1 MAEIINIQNID
12 PTTFEL
18 QNYSVSDTSLI
29 ISNEVNVL
37 FNPTTDYLEY
47 FIYNLNNKIIAGNVN
62 FSNYILVDN
71 KVTID
76 PENNLKSS
84 GYSVGQYNT
93 VYNFLRKLLFSSPLD
108 RYYIDEISSDRTEV
122 RLNTTVI
129 SNENLISSVN
139 NFIQQIQ
146 ESQAD
151 YFDFYLDFGSNQ
163 LVIANNILLDNSN
176 PGDPTILIKLYE
188 PLPDNFNLKSECWIV
203 EQLSD
208 PLAYN
213 IDINTTFD
221 PIDDNVYIKGPNTN
235 INLKDQIN
243 NSTQYVNYNILT
255 GSANINLSGSRRPL
269 YNLNSILEEK
279 GIEINIDYTNY
290 SDFVFFSS
298 IEQRINNFYNK
309 VKLIESYQNDINI
322 INTQITG
329 STSSSLAV
337 IGSKTIIENKIND
350 LITNFDGYEYY
361 LYYESSS
368 YAYPKTNSTKPYILA
383 STGSTPTLNW
393 LASSSISASLYDQ
406 DNQNILIN
414 AIPGYLREDPN
425 NDNLDLFVDML
436 GQIYD
441 NIWVYIKDVPN
452 KFNADNRINYGI
464 SKDIVAQALRDAGI
478 NIYQNNFSENN
489 IYTSLLGLTSQGSS
503 LLFPNT
509 TSSLPTP
516 TDFEYINQYV
526 TSSNSGIPLD
536 DINKR
541 LYKRL
546 YHNLPLLLK
555 KKGTVVGLK
564 NLITSYGIPDTILRV
579 NEYGGKDK
587 NNANDWDYWYD
598 EYNYAYK
605 QNGNNF
611 ISSFWTL
618 NSNWA
623 SPNNVPATLMF
634 RFKTNGLPTSNIPYS
649 QSLWIR
655 NGANTSSF
663 ATGLITLSYSGS
675 GYTSASYSGS
685 IIDPYYQYA
694 TLSFI
699 PDYYTGNGANSASIY
714 LPFFDGE
721 WWSVMITSGSGGF
734 NLYSKNSIYNGYDGN
749 QIGFQASSSISGYQ
763 NGWMNDAANSSCS
776 FGKEFTLNIPGKG
789 SNWANFSG
797 SFQEIRYYN
806 TAINESVFDDYVM
819 NPNSIEGNGIN
830 QSPNQLAFRAS
841 LGGELYTALD
851 EPTWV
856 WNFYNS
862 RSNAA
867 GAVEETV
874 ISCLRSRYDYLTT
887 SERYIGN
894 SIHPKVTGSWN
905 ITQSFNTDSLFI
917 INSGSLFTANSQS
930 IFFDQFP
937 AGIKNPISDK
947 IKLQNTLLP
956 YSSNLPNIPDN
967 KVLSTFDSI
976 QQDYPISQSY
986 TRDVNYVEVAFSPQN
1001 EINDDITS
1009 QIGFFNM
1016 GEYIGDPRLVSSS
1029 AQSYPDLDTLRN
1041 EYFQKYIQ
1049 NYNYNDFIRLIK
1061 YFDNSLFK
1069 LIKDFVPARAG
1080 LSTGVVIKQHL
1091 LERNK
1096 YPTPQMATR
1105 TPIATQGSG
1114 SGNITWN
1121 SPFTFQ
1127 DLLIS
1132 GAGIQ
1137 MYTVTGSNA
1146 GSFPNLEGR
1155 TSGVILPS
1163 NYSFAVTQSWG
1174 GANISPSGSIPFV
1187 RSTQEEFYS
1196 GELSG
1201 SVILVTDGDLNGSN
1215 PFLNP
1220 STVALAYTASY
1231 YNTSITPGG
1240 NFLDRRTSPNNGEIY
1255 LLYDTGSFRG
1265 VNPNS
1270 PKFSGF

>member
-1 MAEIINIQNID
+1 MARYTVTPIDVATELDPKDIAILEGTPAPGYFIPFEDQVKAVITDISGNLYESIDNFTLYTVENDTLLLEKGQYSQVKLDFDKLVEFFGLSTGDYIANFTFYRPLLGSSSSQKYFISEVSSDGTEVELNGTLLDSPENIQAILEFQQEIRNSKTLT
-12 PTTFEL
+12 PF
-18 QNYSVSDTSLI
+18 
-29 ISNEVNVL
+29 
-37 FNPTTDYLEY
+37 YLE
-47 FIYNLNNKIIAGNVN
+47 FSTGVVSAVNLL
-62 FSNYILVDN
+62 YTQD
-71 KVTID
+71 
-76 PENNLKSS
+76 
-84 GYSVGQYNT
+84 
-93 VYNFLRKLLFSSPLD
+93 RKL
-108 RYYIDEISSDRTEV
+108 
-122 RLNTTVI
+122 
-129 SNENLISSVN
+129 
-139 NFIQQIQ
+139 
-146 ESQAD
+146 
-151 YFDFYLDFGSNQ
+151 
-163 LVIANNILLDNSN
+163 
-176 PGDPTILIKLYE
+176 LIKLYQ
-188 PLPDNFNLKSECWIV
+188 PLPANITVKDLCKVYLRVGEPVAYQLTFEPELVIFNEPVSYLKSPNFNLDTKDKLATNESY
-203 EQLSD
+203 QSLTTLLSTYSTSS
-208 PLAYN
+208 L
-213 IDINTTFD
+213 
-221 PIDDNVYIKGPNTN
+221 
-235 INLKDQIN
+235 DQIK
-243 NSTQYVNYNILT
+243 
-255 GSANINLSGSRRPL
+255 
-269 YNLNSILEEK
+269 SILEEK
-279 GIEINIDYTNY
+279 DVEVNVDYT
-290 SDFVFFSS
+290 DFSNFIHFSS
-298 IEQRINNFYNK
+298 AKERVLNFYVK
-309 VKLIESYQNDINI
+309 VSAIEYYKSQLGLVNS
-322 INTQITG
+322 ITG
-329 STSSSLAV
+329 STSASFAVSQSRISLQN
-337 IGSKTIIENKIND
+337 S
-350 LITNFDGYEYY
+350 ITNYIEKFDGFEYHM
-361 LYYESSS
+361 YYESSS
-368 YAYPKTNSTKPYILA
+368 YAWPKTNTSPPYTLYSTSSVIAQTWLNTQLA
-383 STGSTPTLNW
+383 SASFYDDFNSNNLTNTLPEY
-393 LASSSISASLYDQ
+393 IRQ
-406 DNQNILIN
+406 DNNN
-414 AIPGYLREDPN
+414 APGLLLVN
-425 NDNLDLFVDML
+425 ML
-436 GQIYD
+436 GQLL
-441 NIWVYIKDVPN
+441 DVLWLYT
-452 KFNADNRINYGI
+452 KGVTDKLNADNRSDYGAPKKLMGDILRSLGI
-464 SKDIVAQALRDAGI
+464 STYESQ
-478 NIYQNNFSENN
+478 FSNQDLF
-489 IYTSLLGLTSQGSS
+489 TAFTGLTPDGQLNYPTGSEKI
-503 LLFPNT
+503 T
-509 TSSLPTP
+509 
-516 TDFEYINQYV
+516 QYV
-526 TSSNSGIPLD
+526 TASRGTTIED
-536 DINKR
+536 YQTEI
-541 LYKRL
+541 YKRL

-555 KKGTVVGLK
+555 KKGTVEGMKLLLTLFGVP
-564 NLITSYGIPDTILRV
+564 STILRV

-611 ISSFWTL
+611 ISSFWML

-714 LPFFDGE
+714 LPFFNGG

-905 ITQSFNTDSLFI
+905 TTQSFNTDSLFI

-930 IFFDQFP
+930 VFFDQFP

-956 YSSNLPNIPDN
+956 YSSSLPNIPDN

-1029 AQSYPDLDTLRN
+1029 AQSYPDLDSLRN
-1041 EYFQKYIQ
+1041 NYFQKYTQ

-1069 LIKDFVPARAG
+1069 LLKDFAPARVG

-1096 YPTPQMATR
+1096 YPTPQATTR

-1114 SGNITWN
+1114 SSNVTWN
-1121 SPFTFQ
+1121 APFTFQ

-1174 GANISPSGSIPFV
+1174 GANIGPSGSIPFV

>member
-1 MAEIINIQNID
+1 MARYTVTPIDVATELDPKDIAILEGTPAPGYFIPFEDQVKAVITDISGNLYESIDNFTLYTVENDTLLLEKGQYSQVKLDFDKLVEFFGLSTGDYIANFTFYRPLLGSSSSQKYFISEVSSDGTEVELNGTLLDSPENIQAILEFQQEIRD
-12 PTTFEL
+12 SKTLTPF
-18 QNYSVSDTSLI
+18 
-29 ISNEVNVL
+29 
-37 FNPTTDYLEY
+37 YLE
-47 FIYNLNNKIIAGNVN
+47 FSTGTVSAVNLL
-62 FSNYILVDN
+62 YTQD
-71 KVTID
+71 
-76 PENNLKSS
+76 
-84 GYSVGQYNT
+84 
-93 VYNFLRKLLFSSPLD
+93 RKL
-108 RYYIDEISSDRTEV
+108 
-122 RLNTTVI
+122 
-129 SNENLISSVN
+129 
-139 NFIQQIQ
+139 
-146 ESQAD
+146 
-151 YFDFYLDFGSNQ
+151 
-163 LVIANNILLDNSN
+163 
-176 PGDPTILIKLYE
+176 LIKLYQ
-188 PLPDNFNLKSECWIV
+188 PLPANITVKDLCKVYLRVGEPVAYQLTFEPELVIFNEPVSYLKSPNFNLDTKDKLATNESY
-203 EQLSD
+203 QSLTTLLSTYSTSS
-208 PLAYN
+208 L
-213 IDINTTFD
+213 
-221 PIDDNVYIKGPNTN
+221 
-235 INLKDQIN
+235 DQIK
-243 NSTQYVNYNILT
+243 
-255 GSANINLSGSRRPL
+255 
-269 YNLNSILEEK
+269 SILEEK
-279 GIEINIDYTNY
+279 DVEVNVDYT
-290 SDFVFFSS
+290 DFSNFIHFSS
-298 IEQRINNFYNK
+298 AKERVLNFYVK
-309 VKLIESYQNDINI
+309 VSAIEYYKSQLGLVNS
-322 INTQITG
+322 ITG
-329 STSSSLAV
+329 STSASFAVSQSRISLQN
-337 IGSKTIIENKIND
+337 S
-350 LITNFDGYEYY
+350 ITNYIEKFDGFEYY
-361 LYYESSS
+361 MYYESSS
-368 YAYPKTNSTKPYILA
+368 CAWPKTNTSPPYTLYSTSSITAQTWLNTQLA
-383 STGSTPTLNW
+383 SASFYDDFNSNNLTNTLPEY
-393 LASSSISASLYDQ
+393 IRQ
-406 DNQNILIN
+406 DNNN
-414 AIPGYLREDPN
+414 APGLLLVN
-425 NDNLDLFVDML
+425 ML
-436 GQIYD
+436 GQLL
-441 NIWVYIKDVPN
+441 DVLWLYT
-452 KFNADNRINYGI
+452 KGVTDKLNADNRSDYGAPKKLMGDILRSLGI
-464 SKDIVAQALRDAGI
+464 STYESQ
-478 NIYQNNFSENN
+478 FSNQDLF
-489 IYTSLLGLTSQGSS
+489 TAFTGLTPDSQLNYPTGSEKI
-503 LLFPNT
+503 T
-509 TSSLPTP
+509 
-516 TDFEYINQYV
+516 QYV
-526 TSSNSGIPLD
+526 TASRGTTIED
-536 DINKR
+536 YQTEI
-541 LYKRL
+541 YKRL

-555 KKGTVVGLK
+555 KKGTVEGMKLLLTLFGVP
-564 NLITSYGIPDTILRV
+564 STILRV

-611 ISSFWTL
+611 ISSFWML

-663 ATGLITLSYSGS
+663 ATSLITLSYSGS

-763 NGWMNDAANSSCS
+763 NGWMNDAVNSSCS

-930 IFFDQFP
+930 VFFDQFP

-956 YSSNLPNIPDN
+956 YSSSLPNIPDN

-1029 AQSYPDLDTLRN
+1029 AQSYPDLDSLRN
-1041 EYFQKYIQ
+1041 NYFQKYTQ

-1069 LIKDFVPARAG
+1069 LLKDFAPARVG

-1096 YPTPQMATR
+1096 YPTPQATTR

-1114 SGNITWN
+1114 SSNVTWN
-1121 SPFTFQ
+1121 APFTFQ

-1174 GANISPSGSIPFV
+1174 GANIGPSGSIPFV

>member
-1 MAEIINIQNID
+1 MARYTVTPIDVATELDPKDIAILEGTPAPGYFIPFEDQVKAVITDISGNLYESIDNFTLYTVENDTLLLEEGQYSQVKLDFDKLVEFFGLSTGDYIANFTFYRPLLGSSSSQKYFISEVSSDGTEVELNGTLLDSPENIQAILEFQQEIRD
-12 PTTFEL
+12 SKTLTPF
-18 QNYSVSDTSLI
+18 
-29 ISNEVNVL
+29 
-37 FNPTTDYLEY
+37 YLE
-47 FIYNLNNKIIAGNVN
+47 FSTGVVSAVNLL
-62 FSNYILVDN
+62 YTQD
-71 KVTID
+71 
-76 PENNLKSS
+76 
-84 GYSVGQYNT
+84 
-93 VYNFLRKLLFSSPLD
+93 RKL
-108 RYYIDEISSDRTEV
+108 
-122 RLNTTVI
+122 
-129 SNENLISSVN
+129 
-139 NFIQQIQ
+139 
-146 ESQAD
+146 
-151 YFDFYLDFGSNQ
+151 
-163 LVIANNILLDNSN
+163 
-176 PGDPTILIKLYE
+176 LIKLYQ
-188 PLPDNFNLKSECWIV
+188 PLPANITVKDLCKVYLRVGEPVAYQLTFEPELVIFNEPVSYLKSPNFNLDTKDKLATNESY
-203 EQLSD
+203 QSLTTLLSTYSTSS
-208 PLAYN
+208 L
-213 IDINTTFD
+213 
-221 PIDDNVYIKGPNTN
+221 
-235 INLKDQIN
+235 DQIK
-243 NSTQYVNYNILT
+243 
-255 GSANINLSGSRRPL
+255 
-269 YNLNSILEEK
+269 SILEEK
-279 GIEINIDYTNY
+279 DVEVNVDYT
-290 SDFVFFSS
+290 DFSNFIHFSS
-298 IEQRINNFYNK
+298 AKERVLNFYVK
-309 VKLIESYQNDINI
+309 VSAIEYYKSQLGLVNS
-322 INTQITG
+322 ITG
-329 STSSSLAV
+329 STSASFAVSQSRISLQN
-337 IGSKTIIENKIND
+337 S
-350 LITNFDGYEYY
+350 ITNYIEKFDGFEYY
-361 LYYESSS
+361 MYYESSS
-368 YAYPKTNSTKPYILA
+368 YAWPKTNTSPPYTLYSTSSITAQTWLNTQLA
-383 STGSTPTLNW
+383 SASFYDDFNSNNLTNTLPEY
-393 LASSSISASLYDQ
+393 IRQ
-406 DNQNILIN
+406 DNNN
-414 AIPGYLREDPN
+414 VPGLLLVN
-425 NDNLDLFVDML
+425 ML
-436 GQIYD
+436 GQLL
-441 NIWVYIKDVPN
+441 DVLWLYT
-452 KFNADNRINYGI
+452 KGVTDKLNADNRSDYGAPKKLMGDILRSLGI
-464 SKDIVAQALRDAGI
+464 STYESQ
-478 NIYQNNFSENN
+478 FSNQDLF
-489 IYTSLLGLTSQGSS
+489 TAFTGLTPDGQLNYPTGSEKI
-503 LLFPNT
+503 T
-509 TSSLPTP
+509 
-516 TDFEYINQYV
+516 QYV
-526 TSSNSGIPLD
+526 TASRGTTIED
-536 DINKR
+536 YQTEI
-541 LYKRL
+541 YKRL

-555 KKGTVVGLK
+555 KKGTVEGMKLLLTLFGVP
-564 NLITSYGIPDTILRV
+564 STILRV

-611 ISSFWTL
+611 ISSFWML

-714 LPFFDGE
+714 LPFFDGG

-905 ITQSFNTDSLFI
+905 TTQSFNTDSLFI

-930 IFFDQFP
+930 VFFDQFP

-956 YSSNLPNIPDN
+956 YSSSLPNIPDN

-1029 AQSYPDLDTLRN
+1029 AQSYPDLDSLRN
-1041 EYFQKYIQ
+1041 NYFQKYTQ

-1069 LIKDFVPARAG
+1069 LLKDFAPARVG

-1096 YPTPQMATR
+1096 YPTPQATTR

-1137 MYTVTGSNA
+1137 MYTVTGSNG

-1163 NYSFAVTQSWG
+1163 NYSFAVTQSWSG
-1174 GANISPSGSIPFV
+1174 SNVGPSGSIPFV

-1240 NFLDRRTSPNNGEIY
+1240 NFLDRKTSPNNGEIY